1 MSGAAS
7 VRDGEDGRWLR
18 AIARERDPESFRA
31 LFDRYFPRVFVFIQR
46 RVEDREL
53 ARELTSDV
61 FLEVWTQ
68 AGQFRGEAQVSTW
81 IFGIARFKSL
91 EAARGQQRFK
101 RSRVVSPGDEVIAR
115 VPESRSAATQMGAR
129 HDLRRVAEAMER
141 LPRDQREALELAVIE
156 GLEPE
161 EIASR
166 QRISRDTVKT
176 RVSRAR
182 RSLRRMLG
190 SSDGRHSFGRL
201 RGGVSEGDA
210 ADECPAAGC
219 PAEGGPG
226 DGARSDT

>member
-1 MSGAAS
+1 MSEAAS
-7 VRDGEDGRWLR
+7 LSDAEDGRWLR
-18 AIARERDPESFRA
+18 AVARERDAEALRA
-31 LFDRYFPRVFVFIQR
+31 LFERYFARVFVFIQR

-61 FLEVWTQ
+61 FLEVWAQ
-68 AGQFRGEAQVSTW
+68 AGQFRGEARVSTW

-91 EAARGQQRFK
+91 EAVRGQRRFK
-101 RSRVVSPGDEVIAR
+101 RSRVVATGDDVISR
-115 VPESRSAATQMGAR
+115 VPETRSAATQMGAR

-156 GLEPE
+156 GLEPD

-182 RSLRRMLG
+182 RNLRRMLG
-190 SSDGRHSFGRL
+190 ASDGRQ
-201 RGGVSEGDA
+201 
-210 ADECPAAGC
+210 
-219 PAEGGPG
+219 PG
-226 DGARSDT
+226 

>member
-1 MSGAAS
+1 MSHSATAL
-7 VRDGEDGRWLR
+7 DGEEGDWLR
-18 AIARERDPESFRA
+18 AVARDRDAEAFRA
-31 LFDRYFPRVFVFIQR
+31 LFDRYFARVFVFIQR
-46 RVEDREL
+46 RIGDREL

-61 FLEVWTQ
+61 FLEVWAQ
-68 AGQFRGEAQVSTW
+68 AGMFRGDARVSTW

-101 RSRVVSPGDEVIAR
+101 RSRVVSTEADLIAR
-115 VPESRSAATQMGAR
+115 VPEARSAATQMAAR
-129 HDLRRVAEAMER
+129 QDLRRVAEAMDR
-141 LPRDQREALELAVIE
+141 LPRDQREALLLAVIE

-190 SSDGRHSFGRL
+190 ASDGRR
-201 RGGVSEGDA
+201 
-210 ADECPAAGC
+210 
-219 PAEGGPG
+219 
-226 DGARSDT
+226 